1 LTPDEQE
8 EKRIEI
14 NGFQQVVELF
24 RAADQSFRSSLIKRI
39 ADKNPKLARS
49 IIEELKRLN

>member
-1 LTPDEQE
+1 MTPDEQE

-49 IIEELKRLN
+49 IIEELKRLT